1 MYEDEDQDNDGK
13 FPDES
18 PVEIR
23 YPAASRKSRAT
34 ASSGRGYLAR
44 L

>member
-1 MYEDEDQDNDGK
+1 MHEDEDNDGK

-18 PVEIR
+18 R
-23 YPAASRKSRAT
+23 SRSATPAASRKSGAT